1 MLVTV
6 SMKSNGSE
14 KMSSY
19 IPNVQ
24 IFTCFYFQS
33 KRNNIRR
40 NKFAL
45 ILKPENEY
53 SESWKCLLKL
63 CVTENVYFSP
73 WWSETQC
80 KRDSAV
86 VFASKE
92 HSAAGNVKTTNY
104 DIFFGLLST
113 ASLRLWSVL
122 EICSVE
128 YNLAELVAA
137 WRV

>member
-6 SMKSNGSE
+6 TMKSNGSE

-33 KRNNIRR
+33 KRNNIKR

-53 SESWKCLLKL
+53 SES
-63 CVTENVYFSP
+63 
-73 WWSETQC
+73 
-80 KRDSAV
+80 
-86 VFASKE
+86 
-92 HSAAGNVKTTNY
+92 
-104 DIFFGLLST
+104 
-113 ASLRLWSVL
+113 
-122 EICSVE
+122 
-128 YNLAELVAA
+128 
-137 WRV
+137 